1 MLQHQVL
8 ISFIII
14 AVAVWIAFKIRDKRR
29 RDNEEEDD
37 DTTPENE

>member
-29 RDNEEEDD
+29 RNNQEDD
-37 DTTPENE
+37 DSTLENE